1 MYNVCIAGCW
11 LLGVSRD
18 EALKLKEQTGQNEQ
32 CYLVR
37 AP

>member
-18 EALKLKEQTGQNEQ
+18 EALKLKEQNER
-32 CYLVR
+32 CVLVR
-37 AP
+37 AS